1 MNSLPPTLRYRFL
14 SVRLQVFTCVVLCMK
29 STQRSLYSVHVMW
42 CVLRCVEELAEA
54 RQQVAQGQAEVDNMR
69 VKLAEAL
76 EAVDEPRTPV
86 LVSTGEYSWLLLL
99 IYHC

>member
-14 SVRLQVFTCVVLCMK
+14 SVRLKVYTCATLCMK
-29 STQRSLYSVHVMW
+29 STQRSLFSVHIKW
-42 CVLRCVEELAEA
+42 CVLHCVEELVEA
-54 RQQVAQGQAEVDNMR
+54 KHQVAQGQAEVDNLR

-86 LVSTGEYSWLLLL
+86 LVSTGEYS
-99 IYHC
+99 